1 MEYEIFT
8 RTRKDEIDKAI
19 KDVQKS
25 GLYTK
30 YKGDIE
36 GYLGFN
42 IERLQDRPIKNYQTK
57 IVQEIINQVRITP
70 NSIDGQTPVLAIKI
84 LWRNDTSTKFDEHL
98 QYCGAI
104 GWFNFLKKIR
114 LPGITYTTHRWEIFY
129 EYPRAPRGA
138 TVKILVKYIV
148 VTKKYGLSLDP
159 QKTKCLEVFRDSSFC
174 GIWNNPTA
182 PKEVITTK

>member
-36 GYLGFN
+36 GYLGVN
-42 IERLQDRPIKNYQTK
+42 IERLKDRPIKNYQTK

-84 LWRNDTSTKFDEHL
+84 L
-98 QYCGAI
+98 
-104 GWFNFLKKIR
+104 
-114 LPGITYTTHRWEIFY
+114 
-129 EYPRAPRGA
+129 
-138 TVKILVKYIV
+138 
-148 VTKKYGLSLDP
+148 
-159 QKTKCLEVFRDSSFC
+159 
-174 GIWNNPTA
+174 
-182 PKEVITTK
+182 